1 MSIVSVIANRTRT
14 QLRLASAAPPALC
27 AALAALV
34 VGMPTMATTADADPP
49 IELAVRFDDMG
60 MCHSVN
66 SAVRQVIASGIPLST
81 SVMIACPWYLEAAEI
96 LKDHPEIGVGIHL
109 TLNSEWGH
117 YKWGP
122 VLGASRVPSLV
133 DANGHFY
140 ASESEFRA
148 AAVDPDEVR
157 SELRAQIERALRAGL
172 RIDYLD
178 AHMLMAYATP
188 ELRAIV
194 EDLARE
200 FGLGIA
206 LYFGERSASLW
217 DVAPEKKLPT
227 LMRFVHQLEA
237 GLNLLVIHPGLDTP
251 EMAAMVDMNYA
262 ADPFRVSRH
271 RQAEIDAITSP
282 AFRGAVA
289 ARGIRLVT
297 YHDIMSER
305 GRDAMVRPADIS
317 GYEISLVEQE

>member
-1 MSIVSVIANRTRT
+1 
-14 QLRLASAAPPALC
+14 
-27 AALAALV
+27 
-34 VGMPTMATTADADPP
+34 MPTVTAGADADQA

-66 SAVRQVIASGIPLST
+66 TAVRQVIASGIPLST
-81 SVMIACPWYLEAAEI
+81 SVMVACPWYLEAVEI
-96 LKDHPEIGVGIHL
+96 LKDHPQVGVGIHL

-122 VLGASRVPSLV
+122 VLGASEVPSLV
-133 DANGHFY
+133 DANGHFH
-140 ASESEFRA
+140 ASETEFRA
-148 AAVDPDEVR
+148 ADIDPEEVR
-157 SELRAQIERALRAGL
+157 SELRAQIQRALRAGL

-200 FGLGIA
+200 YGLGIA
-206 LYFGERSASLW
+206 LYFQEHSASLW
-217 DVAPEKKLPT
+217 DVAPEKKLST
-227 LMRFVHQLEA
+227 LLRFVDQLRP

-251 EMAAMVDMNYA
+251 EMAALVDMNYA

-282 AFRGAVA
+282 AFRKTVA
-289 ARGIRLVT
+289 YRGIRLVT
-297 YHDIMSER
+297 YHDIMSEH
-305 GRDAMVRPADIS
+305 GREAMVRPAEIS
-317 GYEISLVEQE
+317 GYEVSLVEE

>member
-1 MSIVSVIANRTRT
+1 MSSRSRSSDVHGRVPRRAGV
-14 QLRLASAAPPALC
+14 AGFALC
-27 AALAALV
+27 AILAALT
-34 VGMPTMATTADADPP
+34 VGMPTFTAAADAEPA

-81 SVMIACPWYLEAAEI
+81 SVMVACPWYLEAVEI
-96 LKDHPEIGVGIHL
+96 LKDHPQVGVGIHL

-122 VLGASRVPSLV
+122 VLGASKVPSLV
-133 DANGHFY
+133 DANGHFHS
-140 ASESEFRA
+140 SETEFRA
-148 AAVDPDEVR
+148 THVDPEEVR
-157 SELRAQIERALRAGL
+157 IELRAQIERALRAGL
-172 RIDYLD
+172 RIDYVD

-200 FGLGIA
+200 YGLGIA
-206 LYFGERSASLW
+206 LYFQEHSASLW
-217 DVAPEKKLPT
+217 DVPPEKKLST
-227 LMRFVHQLEA
+227 LLRFLDQLSP

-251 EMAAMVDMNYA
+251 EMAALVDMNYA

-282 AFRGAVA
+282 VFRKAIA
-289 ARGIRLVT
+289 DRGIRLVT

-305 GRDAMVRPADIS
+305 GRDAMVRPAEIS
-317 GYEISLVEQE
+317 GYEVSLVDQ